1 MTADSMSLFEA
12 DRDALTTILDGEP
25 RYRLDQLWKG
35 LYVDFAE
42 PKDITSL
49 PAALRTRLSETLPTA
64 LEMVTESATTDGN
77 TVKWL
82 WRL

>member
-1 MTADSMSLFEA
+1 MSTESLSLFDA
-12 DRDALTTILDGEP
+12 DREALTTILDGEP

-49 PAALRTRLSETLPTA
+49 PCS
-64 LEMVTESATTDGN
+64 
-77 TVKWL
+77 
-82 WRL
+82 